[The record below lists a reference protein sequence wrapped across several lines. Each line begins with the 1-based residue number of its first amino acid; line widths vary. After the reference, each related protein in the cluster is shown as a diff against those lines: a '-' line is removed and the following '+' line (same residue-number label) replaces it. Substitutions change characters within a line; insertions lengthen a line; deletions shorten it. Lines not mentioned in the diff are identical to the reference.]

1 MGMRPRFYA
10 PGYDATPSWCGDAWR
25 TEDARTPRD
34 GYASWSKRTWASRD
48 GHAWESTNART
59 SRNGNATW
67 CTDVTS
73 GNDGSD
79 DGSWYGTEG
88 APGYAW
94 LSRYGAIWS
103 CATAKYKSC
112 TCLGALPQ
120 STDGLDWSIP
130 WRPVPHSLASVLA
143 SPGSLQQLTHL
154 LLHSWILRASHSRR
168 LSESSQCRNSTSAH
182 SRWLVSK
189 SHNPGLL
196 PEPNNTCVLSNF
208 HHAGVF

>member
-1 MGMRPRFYA
+1 MDCEKLEKFA
-10 PGYDATPSWCGDAWR
+10 C
-25 TEDARTPRD
+25 
-34 GYASWSKRTWASRD
+34 
-48 GHAWESTNART
+48 H
-59 SRNGNATW
+59 
-67 CTDVTS
+67 TS
-73 GNDGSD
+73 GQCIPKSKHCDGQPDCNDGSD
-79 DGSWYGTEG
+79 DGSWYG
-88 APGYAW
+88 AKRSPGYAW

-130 WRPVPHSLASVLA
+130 CRPVPHSLASVLA
-143 SPGSLQQLTHL
+143 SPGSLQQLSHL

-189 SHNPGLL
+189 PHNPGLL
-196 PEPNNTCVLSNF
+196 PEPNNTRVLSKF
-208 HHAGVF
+208 HHAGVFPKPNHPRLGA